1 MPTLLHA
8 RIVCQGSRRVLRDA
22 HLMTG
27 LAEAAIDPLPPRTVN
42 KPAVYKDHRLHWIPF
57 RSLGEAQHY
66 RRRAKVRPARL
77 MTAVALAAR
86 EVAAPRDASA
96 SARPCKSILLR

>member
-1 MPTLLHA
+1 M
-8 RIVCQGSRRVLRDA
+8 LRDA

-27 LAEAAIDPLPPRTVN
+27 LAQTAIHRLLPRTVD
-42 KPAVYKDHRLHWIPF
+42 KTAVYKDHRFHWIPF

-86 EVAAPRDASA
+86 EVAVPRDASA
-96 SARPCKSILLR
+96 SARPCKAILLR